1 MPIANSEFVGHG
13 QNDIQTLVNHFFSG
27 DENSSKHLKL
37 EAEWN
42 NFKYELSD
50 WSKDYQ
56 AIPLPTT
63 TSTEWALEVPKVQR
77 ILP

>member
-1 MPIANSEFVGHG
+1 MPIANPEFVRYG
-13 QNDIQTLVNHFFSG
+13 QNDIQTLANHFFSG
-27 DENSSKHLKL
+27 DENSSKRLKL

-56 AIPLPTT
+56 AIP
-63 TSTEWALEVPKVQR
+63 
-77 ILP
+77 